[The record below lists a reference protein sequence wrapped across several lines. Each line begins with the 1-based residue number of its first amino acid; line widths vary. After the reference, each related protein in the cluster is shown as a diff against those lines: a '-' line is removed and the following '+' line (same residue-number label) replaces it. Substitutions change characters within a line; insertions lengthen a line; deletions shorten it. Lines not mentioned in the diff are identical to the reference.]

1 MDLGIAGRTALVT
14 GGSRGLGKHCALSL
28 AREGVNVAICGRSRD
43 TLDATADELRA
54 LGVEAVG
61 IVADVSDTKQADPL
75 HSEVVDRLGPIDILV
90 NNVGGS
96 HVRTDAPELTV
107 DDLRGVLDLNVFGG
121 YALMRLVI
129 PHMREQKWGR
139 IINIASIY
147 GREFGG
153 NLGYMTAKAALIA
166 ATKHAART
174 LVTDGVLVN
183 SIAPGSILHEG
194 GSWERFQNDNPPD
207 VVADFIDRNLPS
219 ASSAGPSPSATSP
232 PSSPPNAP
240 TSSPAPASS
249 STAPKASTFSVVEIR
264 SGLAG
269 WRKWNSPIG
278 SDYIE
283 SKDAVCWGIMHYP
296 LIENHTP

>member
-1 MDLGIAGRTALVT
+1 MDLGIAGRIALVT

-43 TLDATADELRA
+43 TLDATAAELQA

-61 IVADVSDTKQADPL
+61 IVADVSDTDQAAPL
-75 HSEVVDRLGPIDILV
+75 HGQVVDQLGPVDILV

-96 HVRTDAPELTV
+96 LVRTDAPDISV
-107 DDLRGVLDLNVFGG
+107 DELRGVFDLNVFGG

-166 ATKHAART
+166 ATKHVART

-194 GSWERFQNDNPPD
+194 KAHGRDSKTRTLPRLSPTSST
-207 VVADFIDRNLPS
+207 ATCPS
-219 ASSAGPSPSATSP
+219 ASSAGPNPSAT
-232 PSSPPNAP
+232 
-240 TSSPAPASS
+240 
-249 STAPKASTFSVVEIR
+249 
-264 SGLAG
+264 
-269 WRKWNSPIG
+269 
-278 SDYIE
+278 
-283 SKDAVCWGIMHYP
+283 
-296 LIENHTP
+296 